1 MRRHLGILFVLAL
14 SVSSL
19 ASASSQDQSA
29 IDELKKTAVKVYL
42 DCDYCD
48 VEYIKTEITFVNYV
62 RDRLEAQVHILI
74 TTQATGGGGREYT
87 LNFMGQNDLKGTND
101 IQKYFSSTTD
111 TSDDVRRG
119 LVKALKMGLM
129 SYVGKT
135 PISRRITVDYLPP
148 DKAGPGR
155 DRWNSWVFSLTG
167 SGQFRGEKSYKDQE
181 ADFSFSANR
190 ITTESKVRLGLSLE
204 TSKTKY
210 VIEDEIL
217 EDEIITGT
225 KSSWDGSGL
234 FVKSLGE
241 HWSAGFFLEAESSL
255 YSNIDISLT
264 AAPALEYNAFP
275 YSQSTRRQLRF
286 LYKLA
291 VNPVKYREE
300 TIYGK
305 TRETLF
311 QESLSATLD
320 LREKWGTVS
329 VSASGS
335 HYFHDFSKN
344 QLDLFGIVNLRL
356 YKGLSVFGL
365 VGYSW
370 IHDQLSLLGREPTF
384 EEQLLRL
391 RELPRTSDYF
401 ISIGFQFTFGSI
413 FTNVINPRFGSSHS
427 GGMAIHIN

>member
-19 ASASSQDQSA
+19 AAAMSQDQSA

-42 DCDYCD
+42 DCGGCD
-48 VEYIKTEITFVNYV
+48 IEYIKTEITFVNYV

-74 TTQATGGGGREYT
+74 TTQTTGGGGREYT

-119 LVKALKMGLM
+119 LVKALEMGLM
-129 SYVGKT
+129 SYAGKT

-155 DRWNSWVFSLTG
+155 DRWNFWVFSLTG
-167 SGQFRGEKSYKDQE
+167 SGRFRGEESYKDQE

-190 ITTESKVRLGLSLE
+190 VTTESKVRLGLSLD

-210 VIEDEIL
+210 DI

-241 HWSAGFFLEAESSL
+241 HWSAGFYLEAESSL
-255 YSNIDISLT
+255 YSNIDLGFS

-291 VNPVKYREE
+291 VNPVNYREE

-344 QLDLFGIVNLRL
+344 QLDLFGIVSLNL
-356 YKGLSVFGL
+356 YKGLSVFSL

-413 FTNVINPRFGSSHS
+413 FTNVINPRFGSSRG
-427 GGMAIHIN
+427 GGMAIHID

>member
-1 MRRHLGILFVLAL
+1 MRRHLGIFFVLAL
-14 SVSSL
+14 AVSSL
-19 ASASSQDQSA
+19 AAAQEGQPG

-42 DCDYCD
+42 DCGRCD
-48 VEYIKTEITFVNYV
+48 IEYIKTEITFVNYV

-74 TTQATGGGGREYT
+74 TTQTTGSGGSEYT

-101 IQKYFSSTTD
+101 VQKYFSSTTD
-111 TSDDVRRG
+111 TSDDIRRG
-119 LVKALKMGLM
+119 LVNVLKLGLM

-135 PISRRITVDYLPP
+135 PISRRISVDYLPP

-155 DRWNSWVFSLTG
+155 DRWDSWVFSLTG
-167 SGQFRGEKSYKDQE
+167 SGYFSGESTYMSRM
-181 ADFSFSANR
+181 ANASFSANR
-190 ITTESKVRLGLSLE
+190 VTTKSKVRLGVSVDTE
-204 TSKTKY
+204 KRKY
-210 VIEDEIL
+210 DIEDEV
-217 EDEIITGT
+217 ITGT
-225 KSSWDGSGL
+225 RSSWDASGL

-241 HWSAGFFLEAESSL
+241 HWSAGFYLEAESSL
-255 YSNIDISLT
+255 YSNIDLGFS

-286 LYKLA
+286 LYKLG

-311 QESLSATLD
+311 GESLSATLD

-335 HYFHDFSKN
+335 HYFHDFNKN
-344 QLDLFGIVNLRL
+344 QLALFGIVSLNLT
-356 YKGLSVFGL
+356 KGLNVFVLG
-365 VGYSW
+365 GNSW

-391 RELPRTSDYF
+391 RELPRTSNYF
-401 ISIGFQFTFGSI
+401 VSIGFQFTFGSI
-413 FTNVINPRFGSSHS
+413 YTNVINPRFGSSGG
-427 GGMAIHIN
+427 GGMNIHID

>member
-1 MRRHLGILFVLAL
+1 MRRYLGILVVLAL
-14 SVSSL
+14 AVSSL
-19 ASASSQDQSA
+19 ASTTSQDQSA

-42 DCDYCD
+42 DCGGCD

-74 TTQATGGGGREYT
+74 TTQTTGSGGREYT
-87 LNFMGQNDLKGTND
+87 LNFMGQNNLKGTND

-155 DRWNSWVFSLTG
+155 DHWNSWIFSLTG
-167 SGQFRGEKSYKDQE
+167 SGRFRGEESYKDQE
-181 ADFSFSANR
+181 ANFSFSANHV
-190 ITTESKVRLGLSLE
+190 TTESKVRLGLSLD
-204 TSKTKY
+204 TSKSKY
-210 VIEDEIL
+210 NI

-241 HWSAGFFLEAESSL
+241 HWSAGFFLEAQSSL
-255 YSNIDISLT
+255 YSNIDLGLT
-264 AAPALEYNAFP
+264 VAPALEYNAFP

-291 VNPVKYREE
+291 VNPVNYREE

-320 LREKWGTVS
+320 LREKWGTIS

-344 QLDLFGIVNLRL
+344 QLDLFGMVNLNL

-365 VGYSW
+365 VGRSW

-413 FTNVINPRFGSSHS
+413 FTNVINPRFGSSRS
-427 GGMAIHIN
+427 GGMNIHID

>member
-1 MRRHLGILFVLAL
+1 MRKTLGVAL
-14 SVSSL
+14 SLILVL
-19 ASASSQDQSA
+19 GTSA
-29 IDELKKTAVKVYL
+29 ITAAQQGQADVDELKKSAVKVFL
-42 DCDYCD
+42 DCDSCD
-48 VEYIKTEITFVNYV
+48 VEYVKTEITFVNYV

-74 TTQATGGGGREYT
+74 TTQSTGGGGREYT

-129 SYVGKT
+129 SYVAKT
-135 PISRRITVDYLPP
+135 SIARRITVDYLPP

-155 DRWNSWVFSLTG
+155 DRWNFWVFSLTG
-167 SGQFRGEKSYKDQE
+167 SGRFSGEESYKDRN

-190 ITTESKVRLGLSLE
+190 VTTKSKVRLGLSLD

-210 VIEDEIL
+210 DI

-255 YSNIDISLT
+255 YSNIDLGLT

-329 VSASGS
+329 VSATGS
-335 HYFHDFSKN
+335 HYFHDFGKN
-344 QLDLFGIVNLRL
+344 QLDLFGIVSLNL

-401 ISIGFQFTFGSI
+401 VSIGFQFTFGSI
-413 FTNVINPRFGSSHS
+413 FTNVINPRFGSSGG
-427 GGMAIHIN
+427 GGMSIRIN

>member
-1 MRRHLGILFVLAL
+1 
-14 SVSSL
+14 
-19 ASASSQDQSA
+19 
-29 IDELKKTAVKVYL
+29 
-42 DCDYCD
+42 
-48 VEYIKTEITFVNYV
+48 
-62 RDRLEAQVHILI
+62 
-74 TTQATGGGGREYT
+74 
-87 LNFMGQNDLKGTND
+87 
-101 IQKYFSSTTD
+101 
-111 TSDDVRRG
+111 
-119 LVKALKMGLM
+119 M

-155 DRWNSWVFSLTG
+155 DHWNSWIFSLTG
-167 SGQFRGEKSYKDQE
+167 SGRFRGEESYKDQE
-181 ADFSFSANR
+181 ANFSFSANR
-190 ITTESKVRLGLSLE
+190 VTTESKVRLGLSLD
-204 TSKTKY
+204 TSKSKY
-210 VIEDEIL
+210 NI

-241 HWSAGFFLEAESSL
+241 HWSAGFFLEAQSSL
-255 YSNIDISLT
+255 YSNIDLGLT
-264 AAPALEYNAFP
+264 VAPALEYNAFP

-291 VNPVKYREE
+291 VNPVNYREE

-320 LREKWGTVS
+320 LREKWGTIS

-344 QLDLFGIVNLRL
+344 QLDLFGMVNLNL

-365 VGYSW
+365 VGRSW

-413 FTNVINPRFGSSHS
+413 FTNVINPRFGSSRS
-427 GGMAIHIN
+427 GGMNIHID

>member
-1 MRRHLGILFVLAL
+1 MRRHLGIIFVLAL
-14 SVSSL
+14 SFSSL
-19 ASASSQDQSA
+19 AAALSQDQPS

-42 DCDYCD
+42 DCDSCD

-74 TTQATGGGGREYT
+74 TTQTTGGGGREYT

-101 IQKYFSSTTD
+101 IQKYFSTTTD
-111 TSDDVRRG
+111 TSDDIRRG
-119 LVKALKMGLM
+119 LVKALKMGLL

-135 PISRRITVDYLPP
+135 PIARRITVAYLPP

-155 DRWNSWVFSLTG
+155 DHWNFWVFSLTG
-167 SGQFRGEKSYKDQE
+167 SGYFSGEKSYKDQN

-190 ITTESKVRLGLSLE
+190 VTPATKVRLGLSLD

-210 VIEDEIL
+210 DIEDEIV
-217 EDEIITGT
+217 TGT

-241 HWSAGFFLEAESSL
+241 HWSAGVFLEAGSSL
-255 YSNIDISLT
+255 YSNIDLGLS

-286 LYKLA
+286 LYKLT

-344 QLDLFGIVNLRL
+344 QLDLFGIINLNL
-356 YKGLSVFGL
+356 YKGLSVFVLYGR
-365 VGYSW
+365 SW

-401 ISIGFQFTFGSI
+401 VSIGFQFTFGSI
-413 FTNVINPRFGSSHS
+413 FTNVINPRFGSSGS
-427 GGMAIHIN
+427 GGMSIHIN

>member
-1 MRRHLGILFVLAL
+1 MRRHFGIIFVLAL

-19 ASASSQDQSA
+19 AAALSQDQSS

-42 DCDYCD
+42 DCDSCD

-74 TTQATGGGGREYT
+74 TTQTTGGGGREYT

-101 IQKYFSSTTD
+101 IQKYFSTTTD
-111 TSDDVRRG
+111 TSDDIRRG
-119 LVKALKMGLM
+119 LVKALKMGLL

-135 PISRRITVDYLPP
+135 PISRRITVAYLPP

-155 DRWNSWVFSLTG
+155 DHWNFWVFSLTG
-167 SGQFRGEKSYKDQE
+167 SGYFSGEKSYKDQN

-190 ITTESKVRLGLSLE
+190 VTPATKVRLGLSLD

-210 VIEDEIL
+210 DIEDEIV
-217 EDEIITGT
+217 TGT

-241 HWSAGFFLEAESSL
+241 HWSAGVFLEAQSSL
-255 YSNIDISLT
+255 YSNIDLGLS

-286 LYKLA
+286 LYKLT

-344 QLDLFGIVNLRL
+344 QLDLFGIINLNL
-356 YKGLSVFGL
+356 YKGLSVFVLYGR
-365 VGYSW
+365 SW

-401 ISIGFQFTFGSI
+401 VSIGFQFTFGSI
-413 FTNVINPRFGSSHS
+413 FTNVINPRFGSSGS
-427 GGMAIHIN
+427 GGMSIHIN

>member
-1 MRRHLGILFVLAL
+1 MQKTLGVLLAL
-14 SVSSL
+14 AL
-19 ASASSQDQSA
+19 CLSALPAAQEGQPG

-42 DCDYCD
+42 DCGGCD
-48 VEYIKTEITFVNYV
+48 IEYIKTEITFVNYV
-62 RDRLEAQVHILI
+62 RDRLEAQVHILV
-74 TTQATGGGGREYT
+74 TTQTTGGGGREYT

-111 TSDDVRRG
+111 TSDDIRRG

-135 PISRRITVDYLPP
+135 PISRRISVDYLPP

-155 DRWNSWVFSLTG
+155 DRWDSWVFSLTG
-167 SGQFRGEKSYKDQE
+167 SGYFSGESTYMSRM
-181 ADFSFSANR
+181 ANASFSANR
-190 ITTESKVRLGLSLE
+190 VTPKSKVRLGVSVDTE
-204 TSKTKY
+204 KQKY
-210 VIEDEIL
+210 DIEDEV
-217 EDEIITGT
+217 ITGT
-225 KSSWDGSGL
+225 RSSWDASGL

-241 HWSAGFFLEAESSL
+241 HWSAGFYLEAESSL
-255 YSNIDISLT
+255 YSNIDLGFS

-286 LYKLA
+286 LYKLG

-311 QESLSATLD
+311 GESLSATLD

-335 HYFHDFSKN
+335 HYFHDFNKN
-344 QLDLFGIVNLRL
+344 QLALFGIVSLNLT
-356 YKGLSVFGL
+356 KGLNVFVLG
-365 VGYSW
+365 GNSW

-391 RELPRTSDYF
+391 RELPRTSNYF
-401 ISIGFQFTFGSI
+401 VSIGFQFTFGSI
-413 FTNVINPRFGSSHS
+413 YTNVINPRFGSSGG
-427 GGMAIHIN
+427 GGMNIHID

>member
-1 MRRHLGILFVLAL
+1 MRRHLGIFFVLAL
-14 SVSSL
+14 AVSSL
-19 ASASSQDQSA
+19 AAAQEGQPG

-42 DCDYCD
+42 DCGRCD
-48 VEYIKTEITFVNYV
+48 IEYIKTEITFVNYV

-74 TTQATGGGGREYT
+74 TTQTTGSGGSEYT

-101 IQKYFSSTTD
+101 VQKYFSSTTD
-111 TSDDVRRG
+111 TSDDIRRG
-119 LVKALKMGLM
+119 LVNVLKLGLM

-135 PISRRITVDYLPP
+135 PISRRISVDYLPP

-155 DRWNSWVFSLTG
+155 DRWDSWVFSLTG
-167 SGQFRGEKSYKDQE
+167 SGYFSGESTYMSRM
-181 ADFSFSANR
+181 ANASFSANR
-190 ITTESKVRLGLSLE
+190 VTTKSKVRLGVSVDTE
-204 TSKTKY
+204 KQKY
-210 VIEDEIL
+210 DIEDEV
-217 EDEIITGT
+217 ITGT
-225 KSSWDGSGL
+225 RSSWDASGL

-241 HWSAGFFLEAESSL
+241 HWSAGFYLEAESSL
-255 YSNIDISLT
+255 YSNIDLGFS

-286 LYKLA
+286 LYKLG

-311 QESLSATLD
+311 GESLSATLD

-335 HYFHDFSKN
+335 HYFHDFNKN
-344 QLDLFGIVNLRL
+344 QLALFGIVSLNLT
-356 YKGLSVFGL
+356 KGLNVFVLG
-365 VGYSW
+365 GNSW

-391 RELPRTSDYF
+391 RELPRTSNYF
-401 ISIGFQFTFGSI
+401 VSIGFQFTFGSI
-413 FTNVINPRFGSSHS
+413 YTNVINPRFGSSGG
-427 GGMAIHIN
+427 GGMNIHID

>member
-1 MRRHLGILFVLAL
+1 MRRHLGILFALAL
-14 SVSSL
+14 AATSL
-19 ASASSQDQSA
+19 AAAMSQDQSA
-29 IDELKKTAVKVYL
+29 IDELKKTAVRVYL
-42 DCDYCD
+42 DCDSCD

-74 TTQATGGGGREYT
+74 TTQTTGGGGREYT

-101 IQKYFSSTTD
+101 VQKYFSSTTD

-119 LVKALKMGLM
+119 LAKALKMGLM

-135 PISRRITVDYLPP
+135 PISRRITVDYVPP

-167 SGQFRGEKSYKDQE
+167 SGRFSGEESYNDQE
-181 ADFSFSANR
+181 ADFSFSASR
-190 ITTESKVRLGLSLE
+190 VTTESKVRLGLSLD

-210 VIEDEIL
+210 DI

-225 KSSWDGSGL
+225 RSSWDGSGL

-241 HWSAGFFLEAESSL
+241 HWSAGFFLEGESSL
-255 YSNIDISLT
+255 YSNIDLGLT

-311 QESLSATLD
+311 RESLSATLD

-344 QLDLFGIVNLRL
+344 QLDLFGIVSLNL

-365 VGYSW
+365 VGRSW

-401 ISIGFQFTFGSI
+401 VSIGFQFTFGSI
-413 FTNVINPRFGSSHS
+413 FTNVINPRFGSSRS
-427 GGMAIHIN
+427 GGMSIQIN

>member
-1 MRRHLGILFVLAL
+1 MRRFLGAMLAL
-14 SVSSL
+14 GLSVL
-19 ASASSQDQSA
+19 PAAAISQDQSA

-42 DCDYCD
+42 DCGGCD
-48 VEYIKTEITFVNYV
+48 IEYIKTEITFVNYV
-62 RDRLEAQVHILI
+62 RDRLEAQVHILV
-74 TTQATGGGGREYT
+74 TTQTTGGGGREYT

-119 LVKALKMGLM
+119 LVKVLKLGLM

-135 PISRRITVDYLPP
+135 SISRRISVDYLPP

-155 DRWNSWVFSLTG
+155 DRWNFWVFSLTG
-167 SGQFRGEKSYKDQE
+167 SGRFRGEESYKDQE

-190 ITTESKVRLGLSLE
+190 VTPETKVRLGLSLD

-210 VIEDEIL
+210 DI

-241 HWSAGFFLEAESSL
+241 HWSAGFFLHGESSL
-255 YSNIDISLT
+255 YSNIDLGLT
-264 AAPALEYNAFP
+264 VAPALEYNAFP

-291 VNPVKYREE
+291 VNPVNYREE

-305 TRETLF
+305 TREALF

-329 VSASGS
+329 VRASGS

-344 QLDLFGIVNLRL
+344 QLDLFGIVSLRL
-356 YKGLSVFGL
+356 YKGLSVFSF

-401 ISIGFQFTFGSI
+401 VSIGFQFTFGSI
-413 FTNVINPRFGSSHS
+413 FTNVINPRFGSSRS
-427 GGMAIHIN
+427 GGMDIHIN

>member
-1 MRRHLGILFVLAL
+1 MRRHLGIMFVLAL
-14 SVSSL
+14 SFSSL
-19 ASASSQDQSA
+19 AAAMGQDQSA

-42 DCDYCD
+42 DCGGCD

-74 TTQATGGGGREYT
+74 TTQTTGGGGREYT

-119 LVKALKMGLM
+119 LVKALKLGLM

-155 DRWNSWVFSLTG
+155 DRWNSWVFSLSG
-167 SGQFRGEKSYKDQE
+167 SGYFSGEETYMSRMVD
-181 ADFSFSANR
+181 ASFSANR
-190 ITTESKVRLGLSLE
+190 VTPGTKVRLGLSLD

-210 VIEDEIL
+210 NI

-225 KSSWDGSGL
+225 KSSWEGSGL

-241 HWSAGFFLEAESSL
+241 HWSAGFYLEAQSSL
-255 YSNIDISLT
+255 YSNIDLGLS

-286 LYKLA
+286 LYKLG
-291 VNPVKYREE
+291 VNPVKYRDE

-344 QLDLFGIVNLRL
+344 QLDLFGIVSLRL
-356 YKGLSVFGL
+356 YKGLSVFSF
-365 VGYSW
+365 VGRSW

-401 ISIGFQFTFGSI
+401 LSFGFQFTFGSI
-413 FTNVINPRFGSSHS
+413 FTNVINPRFGSSRS
-427 GGMAIHIN
+427 GGMDIHIN

>member
-1 MRRHLGILFVLAL
+1 MQKTLGVLLAL
-14 SVSSL
+14 AL
-19 ASASSQDQSA
+19 CLSALPAAQEGQSD

-42 DCDYCD
+42 DCGRCD
-48 VEYIKTEITFVNYV
+48 IEYIKTEITFVNYV

-74 TTQATGGGGREYT
+74 TTQTTGSGGSEYT

-101 IQKYFSSTTD
+101 VQKYFSSTTD
-111 TSDDVRRG
+111 TSDDIRRG
-119 LVKALKMGLM
+119 LVNVLKLGLM

-135 PISRRITVDYLPP
+135 PISRRISVDYLPP

-155 DRWNSWVFSLTG
+155 DRWDSWVFSLTG
-167 SGQFRGEKSYKDQE
+167 SGYFSGESTYMSRM
-181 ADFSFSANR
+181 ANASFSANR
-190 ITTESKVRLGLSLE
+190 VTPKSKVRLGVSVDTE
-204 TSKTKY
+204 KRKY
-210 VIEDEIL
+210 DIEDEV
-217 EDEIITGT
+217 ITGT
-225 KSSWDGSGL
+225 RSSWDASGL

-241 HWSAGFFLEAESSL
+241 HWSAGFYLEAESSL
-255 YSNIDISLT
+255 YSNIDLGFS

-286 LYKLA
+286 LYKLG

-311 QESLSATLD
+311 GESLSATLD

-344 QLDLFGIVNLRL
+344 QLDLFGIVSLNL
-356 YKGLSVFGL
+356 YKGLSVFSF

-401 ISIGFQFTFGSI
+401 VSIGFQFTFGSI
-413 FTNVINPRFGSSHS
+413 YTNVINPRFGSSGG
-427 GGMAIHIN
+427 GGMNIHID